1 MELSEIK
8 VTSKKIDIFHSLD
21 IYEVEDLLTHYPFR
35 YEKNIQKPI
44 SQWQQNEKIFFEGII
59 FSPAKVLRFGKNR
72 SMTRFKLLV
81 QEEEFE
87 CTIFN
92 RPWTSAFPM
101 GKNITCFGVY
111 QGANK
116 ITLTNTNTQPIQD
129 QEGIQ
134 PIYATKEGLSQK
146 DWRKYINKALEVLLP
161 TIEDIIPEDY
171 RLKYKLLKR
180 REALYFIHH
189 PISKNA
195 LTQAL
200 RTLKYEEFLI
210 FQCCMTQRKK
220 ENNQGSGIAKH
231 FDKSEVYDLKRS
243 LNFELTFDQQQ
254 AIEEIL
260 DDLQSEKTM
269 MRLVQGDVGCGKTLV
284 AAFGCYGCVLAHKQV
299 AFLAPTEI
307 LAKQHTAS
315 LKKLFKD
322 YDVSVELYC
331 SSLKASEKKQIL
343 TQLKEHKIDIL
354 VGTHAL
360 YQNDVIYHDLGL
372 VIADEQHRFGVEQR
386 RSLIR
391 KGEKVDFLLMSA
403 TPIPRTLAT
412 SLFGDLDVST
422 IEQLPKGR
430 AEVSTRYIPSS
441 SMKPILKEVLELID
455 EGNQCYV
462 VCPAIN
468 PDENI
473 AIRSVYEIY
482 EGMKK
487 TLTSYSMALLH
498 GQMSTEEKD
507 QVMEKFVHHEI
518 QILVSTTVIE
528 VGVDVASANIMIIY
542 DAHRFGLSQ
551 LHQLRGRVGRGTQ
564 KGYCYL
570 LSNSHDEESIQ
581 RLKLLESTR
590 DGFEVARQDLLLRG
604 PGDILGKRQSGIPS
618 FILGD
623 CMKDGN
629 VLMIAKK
636 DSQEIL
642 EQIDR
647 YPSIKKQ
654 LDFISKS
661 TKYCD

>member
-1 MELSEIK
+1 MQLSQLKI
-8 VTSKKIDIFHSLD
+8 TPKKIALLNGMD
-21 IYEVEDLLTHYPFR
+21 IYEAEDILKHYPFR
-35 YEKNIQKPI
+35 YDENIRKEV
-44 SQWQQNEKIFFEGII
+44 SQWEAGEKIFFEGII
-59 FSPAKVLRFGKNR
+59 ISAAKVLRFGKNK
-72 SMTRFKLLV
+72 SMTRFKMLV
-81 QEEEFE
+81 EEEEFE

-92 RPWTSAFPM
+92 RPWTNAFPFD
-101 GKNITCFGVY
+101 KKLTCFGVY
-111 QGANK
+111 QGGNK
-116 ITLTNTNTQPIQD
+116 ITLMNTNSLPIQE

-134 PIYATKEGLSQK
+134 PVYSTVSGLSQN
-146 DWRKYINKALEVLLP
+146 DWKKFVNKAIEALLP
-161 TIEDIIPEDY
+161 VTEDIIPEEY

-200 RTLKYEEFLI
+200 RTLKYEEFLV
-210 FQCCMTQRKK
+210 FQCCMAQRKS
-220 ENNQGSGIAKH
+220 EMGQNVGIAKH
-231 FDKSEVYDLKRS
+231 FEFSEVFELKRALS
-243 LNFELTFDQQQ
+243 FDLTDDQQQ

-260 DDLQSEKTM
+260 NDLKSTKTM

-284 AAFGCYGCVLAHKQV
+284 AAFGAYGCVLAHKQA

-307 LAKQHTAS
+307 LAKQHAAS
-315 LKKLFKD
+315 LKKLFLD
-322 YDVSVELYC
+322 FDVTVELYC
-331 SSLKASEKKQIL
+331 SSLKTSEKKRIL
-343 TQLKEHKIDIL
+343 SDLQAHKIDIL

-360 YQNDVIYHDLGL
+360 YQEDVHYHDLGL

-386 RSLIR
+386 RALIS

-412 SLFGDLDVST
+412 SLYGDLDVST
-422 IEQLPKGR
+422 IAQLPKGR
-430 AEVSTRYIPSS
+430 AEVITRYVATT
-441 SMKPILKEVLELID
+441 SMKPILKEVLALID

-462 VCPAIN
+462 VCPAI
-468 PDENI
+468 DAEGD
-473 AIRSVYEIY
+473 ASMRSVSEIY
-482 EGMKK
+482 AGMKK
-487 TLTSYSMALLH
+487 TLHNYTIGLLH

-507 QVMEKFVHHEI
+507 AVMERFLAHEI

-528 VGVDVASANIMIIY
+528 VGVDVASANIMVIY

-570 LSNSHDEESIQ
+570 LSSSKEEDSIK
-581 RLKLLESTR
+581 RLKLLEKTR
-590 DGFEVARQDLLLRG
+590 DGFEIAKEDLLLRG

-623 CMKDGN
+623 CIKDGN
-629 VLMIAKK
+629 VLSIAKQDGK
-636 DSQEIL
+636 EIVDHL
-642 EQIDR
+642 EN

-654 LDFISKS
+654 LELISKS
-661 TKYCD
+661 TKYLD